1 MKHLLFFL
9 LISYSVVAQKPV
21 TTTQSFTVSGEV
33 KTEKTITISDF
44 TQWKEHSI
52 GDVTITNHLGEV
64 KGVARAMKGVLLK
77 DVLQS
82 VELKAESPKVFS
94 EWFIVCKA
102 TDGYKVVYSWNEIF
116 NTKIGESIYLVT
128 EKEGKRG
135 SNMSE
140 SILMISSE
148 DYKTGRRFVKSLA
161 SIEFRRSN

>member
-1 MKHLLFFL
+1 MKQLLLFL
-9 LISYSVVAQKPV
+9 LMSYSALAQKPV
-21 TTTQSFTVSGEV
+21 TTTQSFTVSGDV
-33 KTEKTITISDF
+33 KIEKTISISEF
-44 TQWKEHSI
+44 IQWKEHTI

-94 EWFIVCKA
+94 EWYIVCRA

-116 NTKIGESIYLVT
+116 NSKIGESIYLVT

-135 SNMSE
+135 MNMTE
-140 SILMISSE
+140 SILMISTE

-161 SIEFRRSN
+161 FIEFRRAN